1 MAKILLRRI
10 FHIALL
16 LPILFSFNTAKAT
29 HMMGADITYR
39 CIDTLKFEITLKW
52 YRDCR
57 GISLNGGGS
66 LTIRCT
72 SGGSRTATLTL
83 KSIREITPVCA

>member
-1 MAKILLRRI
+1 MAKFILKRLFFI
-10 FHIALL
+10 VFLI
-16 LPILFSFNTAKAT
+16 PILFISNTAEAT

-57 GISLNGGGS
+57 GISLGY
-66 LTIRCT
+66 L
-72 SGGSRTATLTL
+72 
-83 KSIREITPVCA
+83 E